1 MWELLL
7 SPGSDGNSDRIKDG
21 SWVMHSVR
29 SHLFISAGGEYR
41 IYSCSVMES
50 TLMMLDACH
59 RQVRMTCHR
68 ISDQSS
74 HASLLL
80 PCVLF
85 CSILALLLESLTY
98 KTLTYNDVKIVLMWK
113 QIKKYAQWECVLSVF
128 SNFKLFERNVM
139 VFLHC
144 CKNLED
150 QTHKRK
156 GTLL

>member
-7 SPGSDGNSDRIKDG
+7 SPGSDGNSDRIKDS
-21 SWVMHSVR
+21 SWVMRSVR
-29 SHLFISAGGEYR
+29 SRLFISAGGEYR
-41 IYSCSVMES
+41 MYSSSVMES
-50 TLMMLDACH
+50 PLMMLDACH

-80 PCVLF
+80 PGVLF
-85 CSILALLLESLTY
+85 CGIFALLSESLTC
-98 KTLTYNDVKIVLMWK
+98 KTLTYNDVQIVLMWK
-113 QIKKYAQWECVLSVF
+113 QIKKCAQWKCVLSIF

-144 CKNLED
+144 CKDLERSN
-150 QTHKRK
+150 T
-156 GTLL
+156 